1 MSGHGH
7 GAPPPM
13 PPRRRRHWLALLAA
27 GWAVALLAAA
37 AMSAHTGRA
46 TVREQRD
53 VADADTVVD
62 LTVGEIAAAAAA
74 TAPLLRI
81 SADQI
86 TPGCRITP
94 VRDGIELRR
103 TLQFA
108 AGSMNSMTLTG
119 IARALPQRFKAAT
132 VTDTAGR
139 IGLRADAGE
148 FVAVDGV
155 VDDDG
160 TVTVTVSSGCRPRAP
175 LTPTP
180 SVDAAAQTSVAPL
193 LTAMTAHPSQLSV
206 AQATCPGGGVV
217 RTVTAQA
224 ITDAG
229 DRPALRDALI
239 APARGAVSIIDRSD
253 VFAYQRGSITVL
265 VQRRD
270 TRLDVSVTASC
281 P

>member
-1 MSGHGH
+1 MSRHGPD
-7 GAPPPM
+7 APPPM
-13 PPRRRRHWLALLAA
+13 PPRQRRHWLALLAA

-37 AMSAHTGRA
+37 AISAHTGRA

-62 LTVGEIAAAAAA
+62 LTVGEIAAAAV

-86 TPGCRITP
+86 TTGCRITP

-108 AGSMNSMTLTG
+108 AGSMNSMALTG

-193 LTAMTAHPSQLSV
+193 MTAMTAHQSQLSV

-217 RTVTAQA
+217 RTVTAKA
-224 ITDAG
+224 ITDDG

-239 APARGAVSIIDRSD
+239 APARGAVSLIDRSD